1 MCELSQYNLVGL
13 VDLKT
18 THTASKKIF
27 ENEIDKKKK
36 KDEVSKKNSF
46 DPTYHLAVI
55 LN

>member
-1 MCELSQYNLVGL
+1 VYELSQYNLVGL

-18 THTASKKIF
+18 THTTSKKIF
-27 ENEIDKKKK
+27 ENEIDKKKMK
-36 KDEVSKKNSF
+36 LTKKNSF

>member
-1 MCELSQYNLVGL
+1 VCELSQHNLVGL

-36 KDEVSKKNSF
+36 KG
-46 DPTYHLAVI
+46 
-55 LN
+55 